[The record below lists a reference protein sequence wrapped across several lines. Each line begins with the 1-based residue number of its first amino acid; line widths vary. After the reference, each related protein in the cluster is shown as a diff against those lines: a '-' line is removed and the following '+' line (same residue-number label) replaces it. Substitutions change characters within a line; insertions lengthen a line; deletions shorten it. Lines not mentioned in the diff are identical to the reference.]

1 LRFEFRII
9 ECNLM
14 IRSREHL
21 EHRLTAYLDA
31 CYRIETPPRV
41 SELADSL
48 GVSSAQLSKTFHRLF
63 GSHLSDYL
71 KTRQV
76 EYAEVLL
83 RQTTLTMTKV
93 AYMAGFGT
101 RRTFFRTYR
110 RVKGETPDHYR
121 VRMRENTIEP
131 ECDPPPVRPVATRKP
146 LRPSQGDEERPSQ

>member
-1 LRFEFRII
+1 
-9 ECNLM
+9 M

-21 EHRLTAYLDA
+21 EQRLTAYLDA
-31 CYRIETPPRV
+31 CYRVETPPRV
-41 SELADSL
+41 SELAESL

-63 GSHLSDYL
+63 GAHLSDTL

-76 EYAEVLL
+76 EFAEVLL

-121 VRMRENTIEP
+121 ARMRENP
-131 ECDPPPVRPVATRKP
+131 ESPDCPSPRVQGGPPQPPADR
-146 LRPSQGDEERPSQ
+146 Q

>member
-1 LRFEFRII
+1 
-9 ECNLM
+9 M

-21 EHRLTAYLDA
+21 ELRLTAYLDA
-31 CYRIETPPRV
+31 CYHIETPPRV

-48 GVSSAQLSKTFHRLF
+48 GISSAQLSKTFHRLF

-83 RQTTLTMTKV
+83 RQTSLTVTKV

-110 RVKGETPDHYR
+110 RIKGETPDQYR
-121 VRMRENTIEP
+121 ARMRENPQLAIPEPKRDETRRPKRIET
-131 ECDPPPVRPVATRKP
+131 DDDRRVRPA
-146 LRPSQGDEERPSQ
+146 